1 MNAEI
6 VNGFSVLKEFDV
18 RGTFFILTWNAL
30 RHPELVHEIAEAG
43 HEIATHGHT
52 HRLVYEQGRERF
64 EEDLLQS
71 LEILRA
77 VPGVEVLGY
86 RAPSFSVTA
95 ESLWALEVMLEAG
108 LTYDSSVFPVQDP
121 LYGIPSGRGCLF
133 AAPTLQIH
141 AVGHASRAYGKPT
154 CGRVS
159 PPLGN

>member
-1 MNAEI
+1 MNSEI
-6 VNGFSVLKEFDV
+6 VNGFSIDVEDWYQVSDFEDKIPLEDWDNFESRVVPNTRKILRMLEEFDV
-18 RGTFFILTWNAL
+18 KATFFILTWNAL

-64 EEDLLQS
+64 QEDLLQS

-95 ESLWALEVMLEAG
+95 KSLWALDVMVEAG
-108 LTYDSSVFPVQDP
+108 LT
-121 LYGIPSGRGCLF
+121 
-133 AAPTLQIH
+133 AP
-141 AVGHASRAYGKPT
+141 
-154 CGRVS
+154 
-159 PPLGN
+159 